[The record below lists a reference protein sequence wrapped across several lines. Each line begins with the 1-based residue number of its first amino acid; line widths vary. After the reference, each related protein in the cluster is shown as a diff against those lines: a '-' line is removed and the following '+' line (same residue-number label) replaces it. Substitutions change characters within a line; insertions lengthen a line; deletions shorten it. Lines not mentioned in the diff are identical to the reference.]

1 MQINNNINS
10 LNYNECDLK
19 YKILD
24 FINVM
29 GNHNKEAE
37 YAKELSNGFIVSGGL
52 DNNLIIYNN
61 ETFSKTFEIKDFN
74 DWPNNVYEIIN
85 KKGNSDNNLELIVC
99 CKNAIFFIILDTE
112 ELRFTTYKKILK
124 NISTNICLEIAKD
137 NYIISG
143 ETGVYHL
150 TNVIYNSKQ
159 VITHKQLDKPY
170 KGGIHIN
177 NNTIVLTSNSIF
189 PDTGDKLLFYNYNTD
204 KISKVVKGYSFIN
217 TQNGLSLLNLNEE
230 KKILLCACK
239 KYISGQKNG
248 ILLINPQL
256 EDKQDVIGG
265 FYDTDD
271 FEVYCFCQLYLN
283 DNKTYSNYF
292 LVGGFDNEIGEGVIK
307 LYKLITTEKVCDTK
321 IEYIL
326 DIVFD
331 IKENFE
337 GFERPISSIIQ
348 SKQKG
353 NIIVSCWDGNIYLL
367 TPPNLEYLLYNDN
380 LTEYNEELGDAFV

>member
-10 LNYNECDLK
+10 INDNEWDLK
-19 YKILD
+19 YKVLD
-24 FINVM
+24 FINVI

-37 YAKELSNGFIVSGGL
+37 YVKEFSNGFIISGGL
-52 DNNLIIYNN
+52 DNNLIIYDK
-61 ETFSKTFEIKDFN
+61 TFSKTFEIKDFK
-74 DWPNNVYEIIN
+74 DWPYNICEIIN
-85 KKGNSDNNLELIVC
+85 KEKDDKNLEIIVC
-99 CKNAIFFIILDTE
+99 CKNEIYIILLDTE
-112 ELRFTTYKKILK
+112 ELRFNIYNKKLK
-124 NISTNICLEIAKD
+124 NISTNICLEIAK
-137 NYIISG
+137 NSYIISG
-143 ETGVYHL
+143 ESGVYHL
-150 TNVIYNSKQ
+150 TNLIYNSEQ
-159 VITHKQLDKPY
+159 VITDKWFDKPY

-217 TQNGLSLLNLNEE
+217 AENGLSLMNLKE
-230 KKILLCACK
+230 KNNILLCACK

-248 ILLINPQL
+248 ILLVIPQL
-256 EDKQDVIGG
+256 EDWQDLVWT

-307 LYKLITTEKVCDTK
+307 LYKLISTEKVCDTK

-348 SKQKG
+348 SKKNG

-367 TPPNLEYLLYNDN
+367 TPPNLDYLLYNDN
-380 LTEYNEELGDAFV
+380 LNEYNEELSDAFV